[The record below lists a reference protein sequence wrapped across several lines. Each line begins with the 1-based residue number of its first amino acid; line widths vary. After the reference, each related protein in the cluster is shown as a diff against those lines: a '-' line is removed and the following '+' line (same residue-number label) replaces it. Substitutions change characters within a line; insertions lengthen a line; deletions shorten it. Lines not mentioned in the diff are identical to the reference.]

1 MNSAFLLLARLQSQR
16 VDIAA
21 KCGYLV
27 HMSRSSREKG
37 KRGEL
42 EACEVLARVGIDC
55 RRVTQ
60 YANRFG
66 GHKDPD
72 VVCDRMD
79 VWWEVKRVERLNPYA
94 FLDQALTDSRG
105 KKTCAV
111 LMRSSHRP
119 WLLMIRLDDLPRFV
133 EEYQRADTRIR
144 PQADESQREA
154 L

>member
-1 MNSAFLLLARLQSQR
+1 MAFLLSLASQKEL
-16 VDIAA
+16 VDIAV
-21 KCGYLV
+21 KCGYPV
-27 HMSRSSREKG
+27 DMSRSSREKG

-72 VVCDRMD
+72 VICDRMD

-133 EEYQRADTRIR
+133 EEYQRGNTRIQ
-144 PQADESQREA
+144 PAADDSQREA
-154 L
+154 I

>member
-1 MNSAFLLLARLQSQR
+1 MAFLLSLASGKEL

-21 KCGYLV
+21 KCGYPV
-27 HMSRSSREKG
+27 DMSRSSREKG

-133 EEYQRADTRIR
+133 EEYQRGNTSIR
-144 PQADESQREA
+144 PEATDSQREA